1 MPPFKHEEEEYD
13 ADFDGVF
20 RFTNPTAED
29 FDYKWNNII
38 YTYPAMQTVPM
49 VIKNETPEHVQQIR
63 KYAAKA
69 LAEREYYKT
78 KGFKEIRNGLK
89 NKEMGYNVIASSY
102 NESELQPW
110 VDQCLKSLPI
120 GKAKVHKVEDEDL
133 KLKASKPIGKGSTDG
148 QNFPTVDLNAEFKES
163 NAQMLAGRV

>member
-1 MPPFKHEEEEYD
+1 MPPFKHEVEEYD

-20 RFTNPTAED
+20 RFTNPTDED
-29 FDYKWNNII
+29 FDYSWNNII
-38 YTYPAMQTVPM
+38 YTYPAKQTVPM

-69 LAEREYYKT
+69 LAEREFFKT

-110 VDQCLKSLPI
+110 VDKCLKPLPA
-120 GKAKVHKVEDEDL
+120 GKAKVKVVEEEEL
-133 KLKASKPIGKGSTDG
+133 NLKASKPIGKGSSDG
-148 QNFPTVDLNAEFKES
+148 SSFPTVDLNAEFKES
-163 NAQMLAGRV
+163 NDKLLAGRI